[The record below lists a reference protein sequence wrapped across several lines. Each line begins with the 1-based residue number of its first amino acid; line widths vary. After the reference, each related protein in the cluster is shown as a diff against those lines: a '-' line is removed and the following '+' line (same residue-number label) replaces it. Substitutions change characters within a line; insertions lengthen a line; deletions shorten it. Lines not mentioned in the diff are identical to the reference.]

1 MYAEKLLE
9 IAHAINLKNESLK
22 EDFEKDLNMCF
33 QYTNT
38 AAMSA
43 IEIEMG
49 NGDISEIAR
58 LNEKRNYM
66 HNKLCE
72 ALADINEIA
81 QSVNQQK
88 PFDFNLEP
96 MKKNGRF
103 AGYSQDNHKI
113 TSEISSVIIDEL
125 NYLGRETYRSLDKLN
140 KVEEYVY
147 NQAKS
152 HEFKLENYNSLMN
165 SMEKY
170 NAIHYDITELIRG
183 QENMDIS
190 HIVLRDGSGELT
202 IQKSDDYSVDVL
214 EAKLSLNNELWEY
227 IGLDETAND
236 IPISVIR
243 DVINNHEGYN
253 KIMVPFQ
260 QDLNDTKMNEV
271 LEIENKKGVIGLS
284 KQQNGYYT
292 IEYSNFCEHNP
303 LSDKINIDGVATN
316 ISYQE
321 LSDYIQDGYTKNQII
336 EKSILENNK
345 ELEYTKANNI
355 HVLEPILDCDTE
367 KMDVPEK
374 LEEDFDEWLENA
386 KHETDLINAS
396 RGNSDIERETLEA
409 VLE

>member
-9 IAHAINLKNESLK
+9 IAHAINSKNESLK

-152 HEFKLENYNSLMN
+152 HEFKLENYNCLMN

-355 HVLEPILDCDTE
+355 HVLKPILDCDTE
-367 KMDVPEK
+367 KMDVPEE

>member
-58 LNEKRNYM
+58 LNDKRNYM

-292 IEYSNFCEHNP
+292 IEYSNFHEHNP
-303 LSDKINIDGVATN
+303 LSDKINIDGVAKN

-345 ELEYTKANNI
+345 EHKYTKANNM
-355 HVLEPILDCDTE
+355 HVLEPILDCNTE
-367 KMDVPEK
+367 KMDVPEE
-374 LEEDFDEWLENA
+374 LEEDFDKWLENA

-396 RGNSDIERETLEA
+396 RENSDIERETLEA